1 MESSPSLGP
10 TAFPA
15 ASCKP
20 APTSFILPDLFSHCP
35 FPLVYHPNGD
45 AVAQESVDWLDSSCP
60 ELSVKQRKALRGL
73 KAGQLTAYCY
83 HTAPRDR
90 LRVISDFLS
99 YLFHL

>member
-10 TAFPA
+10 TGFSA
-15 ASCKP
+15 ASRKP